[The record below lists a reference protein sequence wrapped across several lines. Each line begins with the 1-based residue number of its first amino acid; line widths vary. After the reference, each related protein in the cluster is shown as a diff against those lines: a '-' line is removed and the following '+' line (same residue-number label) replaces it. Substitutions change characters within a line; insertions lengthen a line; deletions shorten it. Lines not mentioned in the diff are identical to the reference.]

1 MAKNEYSDLFAD
13 ETSSTSEYGD
23 LFAEAPKSVPSVA
36 KAPMSA
42 PEMVA
47 TGVSQVPKM
56 LYEAGAGT
64 VNAFGQAFGMAQAPF
79 DVAAGL
85 VTGQGV
91 QKSMEQG
98 GRRIDQ
104 YKNWTPVPPTLGE
117 PSWLNQIVGGGV
129 NSLVQRGIISPESAE
144 SVGRLLAIAGAPKM
158 LNSLRAPI
166 AAGAEATA
174 NRYRAAFPPPDVR
187 AGEMLYNTRKAVPV
201 EVDSIAARAG
211 NQELAKQV
219 VGDQR
224 FPEVASPNIRRQ
236 QLAANRA
243 TNSADVRAT
252 ETATTEAVRT
262 KADAGLGAAIPRENI
277 DPARLDFV
285 NRKIEAHNAAQTA
298 AAEATTLG
306 AKTAAQAGVE
316 SAARAALDEF
326 ESVVPKAGR
335 LDPLPMGQRLLG
347 RVRGEDGESGIRAVQ
362 KVFNEEY
369 GKFDA
374 KGAVASSADLQAAL
388 DASASTSAESGAVL
402 RGFVDEAKKVESRL
416 GGGDTPEMLT
426 FAEEAAGAI
435 PGKLVL
441 PEELTLKQFRGLK
454 GEFSTAAELA
464 RKANN
469 RPAAME
475 LDRLAG
481 IARQGEDGAVG
492 TLGPDMVKQYDA
504 VRSAYKNVFVEAFRR
519 GYGGKMTGF
528 GSQTGG
534 GGKIPAAN
542 VFPQLMNR
550 QNAHDFTLALGAEEA
565 AKSGKL
571 LQGLTEA
578 DLLKMG
584 QKGAQE
590 TVQPYVE
597 STLATLYRNAGGG
610 KKGVAAVERYLN
622 TNANTIDAYGLNVS
636 GLRAAATKYN
646 EVLSRLTG
654 AKSNAAKGVVEGVI
668 PTTDPTKLGNYVLDS
683 ASPPSAY
690 KNLLGVSKD
699 PAWKSSVDTLM
710 IDELKSR
717 LDAGKD
723 VFANPKT
730 RAAVEAIWS
739 PEQIKKLK
747 AYHAVVRE
755 LSEAPARFKGEAPAS
770 TMHDAAMGALQA
782 APPGFSWRYFIKG
795 GVKLLAK
802 LGIKAGDDAM
812 YSFLDDALMNPA
824 TADTI
829 VAAYKGSA
837 LAKRQLAAAVE
848 KESQTWKALAWK
860 TVKGGAKQ
868 VPPALP
874 GAVGGAVSKGANPNF
889 SSMSDDELL
898 SFQPVAP

>member
-1 MAKNEYSDLFAD
+1 MAKNEYSDLFVEESPPNPKAD
-13 ETSSTSEYGD
+13 DYSD
-23 LFAEAPKSVPSVA
+23 LFPPETPAQTAPSTARP
-36 KAPMSA
+36 APITLGQVGNA
-42 PEMVA
+42 IV
-47 TGVSQVPKM
+47 TGASQVPKM

-117 PSWLNQIVGGGV
+117 PSWLNQLVGGGV

-166 AAGAEATA
+166 AAGAEAAA

-298 AAEATTLG
+298 AAEATTSG

-347 RVRGEDGESGIRAVQ
+347 RVRGEDGDSGIRAVQ
-362 KVFNEEY
+362 KVFNAEY
-369 GKFDA
+369 EKFDA
-374 KGAVASSADLQAAL
+374 KGAVASSADLM
-388 DASASTSAESGAVL
+388 DAVKDSANLSTETGRVL
-402 RGFVDEAKKVESRL
+402 RGFVDDAKKIEYRL
-416 GGGDTPEMLT
+416 GEEGIGPEGGDMFT
-426 FAEEAAGAI
+426 F
-435 PGKLVL
+435 

-492 TLGPDMVKQYDA
+492 TLGPDMVKQYNA
-504 VRSAYKNVFVEAFRR
+504 VRAAYKNVFVESFRR

-597 STLATLYRNAGGG
+597 STLSTLYRNAGGG

-622 TNANTIDAYGLNVS
+622 TNANTIDAYGLDVS
-636 GLRAAATKYN
+636 GLRMAATKYN
-646 EVLSRLTG
+646 EAMSRLTG

-668 PTTDPTKLGNYVLDS
+668 PTTDPTKLGGYVLDS

-699 PAWKSSVDTLM
+699 PAWKSSIDTLM

-723 VFANPKT
+723 VFVNPKT
-730 RAAVEAIWS
+730 RAAMEAIWS

-755 LSEAPARFKGEAPAS
+755 LSEAPARFKGAEPAS
-770 TMHDAAMGALQA
+770 TMHDAALGALQA
-782 APPGFSWRYFIKG
+782 TPPGFSWRYMVKG

-860 TVKGGAKQ
+860 GVKGGAKQ
-868 VPPALP
+868 IPPALP
-874 GAVGGAVSKGANPNF
+874 GAIGGAVSKGAKPNF

-898 SFQPVAP
+898 SFQPVSP